1 MKKVLFVL
9 LSALSY
15 GSYAQTAPAPDLV
28 KAKTYAD
35 EVFANCPVFAGPAY
49 IPEYAEIIS
58 RISVITEPATA
69 QETYPRL
76 STVMFKNKC
85 NPQMTRDE
93 NNFNPG
99 HFNPLKYFLNYYPK
113 VDTKYRVDNTYYVIL
128 VHPKP

>member
-15 GSYAQTAPAPDLV
+15 GSYAQTTAAPDLV
-28 KAKTYAD
+28 KAKAYAD
-35 EVFANCPVFAGPAY
+35 EVFANCTIFAGPSY
-49 IPEYAEIIS
+49 IPDYAEIIS
-58 RISVITEPATA
+58 RISVITEPQAA
-69 QETYPRL
+69 QESYSRL
-76 STVMFKNKC
+76 STVMLKNKC

-93 NNFNPG
+93 SNFSPS

-113 VDTKYRVDNTYYVIL
+113 VDTKYRVDNSNYVIL